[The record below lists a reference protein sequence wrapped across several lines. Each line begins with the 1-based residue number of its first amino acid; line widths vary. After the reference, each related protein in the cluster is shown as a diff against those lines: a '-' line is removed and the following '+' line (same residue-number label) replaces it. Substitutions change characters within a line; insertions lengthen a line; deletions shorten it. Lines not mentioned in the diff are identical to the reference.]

1 MSLLSK
7 GQHVSALAA
16 VFLREGQPITPTH
29 LGRLSLALAP
39 FGSGRAIEWH
49 DSAAGLVGQPSCI
62 GTPGEPSA
70 GHPIAAGGGSRL
82 CFSGFLHHRPALEQ
96 ALGFRA
102 YVAAEIPDGALFAH
116 AWERWGDAAA
126 SRVHGEFV
134 AVVWEPG
141 RRALHAVCSPLRA
154 PPCYFSIDRRR
165 AVLASTPSTVLAWGD
180 LPRRL
185 NDPLLAGSLILD
197 YGDARD
203 TYFQGVSSLRP
214 GEVLTV
220 TPEADTIRRHY
231 DLATQVKPIRLRAA
245 ADYLEAADELL
256 HRAVESALRAPETPA
271 LLLSGGL
278 DSTTVAVAALRLLAG
293 RSHALPLRSFTSVPE
308 PGWDARIPG
317 GDESA
322 GVRALARK
330 YPALDARFVDAAG
343 LDADHLQGRTAALAQ
358 VPMRNASNLYWAHE
372 CRRLARAAGRSVLLS
387 GVSGNATLSY
397 NGLARPAALLR
408 AGRLRELHAALP
420 RGRWGALGPFLRH
433 ALLPNLPAPL
443 HRAARRLAFRD
454 PGWRH
459 YSAIHPE
466 FARAMQVEAR
476 ARARGFDRYFTGG
489 ASCLQTR
496 LRMLSGP
503 VRQRDGRSIHLALQ
517 AIHGVALRDPLG
529 DRQLVE
535 WCLGLPDEQY
545 YDRGQSRLLIRR
557 LMKDR
562 LPTEVLH
569 APFGFQA
576 ADRHLRLSRGLP
588 LIRETLVAWRKDPA
602 VAGRLDLDRLL
613 RLVDTWPAATP
624 LSRTDHPDH
633 LLASVGLSRALA
645 AGRFIRWAEHGSV
658 AA

>member
-1 MSLLSK
+1 M
-7 GQHVSALAA
+7 SALAA
-16 VFLREGQPITPTH
+16 VFLRDGQPIAPDH
-29 LGRLSLALAP
+29 LARLSLALAP
-39 FGSGRAIEWH
+39 FGTGRAVEWH
-49 DSAAGLVGQPSCI
+49 DGAAGLVGQPACA
-62 GTPGEPSA
+62 GTPGDPSA
-70 GHPIAAGGGSRL
+70 GRPIAIGGGNRL

-96 ALGFRA
+96 ALGFGARA
-102 YVAAEIPDGALFAH
+102 AAELPDGALFAH

-126 SRVHGEFV
+126 SRAHGEFV
-134 AVVWEPG
+134 AVVWEPN

-214 GEVLTV
+214 GETLTV
-220 TPEADTIRRHY
+220 TPETDTIRRHY
-231 DLATQVKPIRLRAA
+231 DLATQVRPIRLPAA

-293 RSHALPLRSFTSVPE
+293 RSHALPLLSFTSVPE

-343 LDADHLQGRTAALAQ
+343 LGVDHLQSRVLKLAQ
-358 VPMRNASNLYWAHE
+358 LPVRNASNFHWHHECMRLAHE
-372 CRRLARAAGRSVLLS
+372 AGRSTVLN
-387 GVSGNATLSY
+387 GGSGNTTLGFD
-397 NGLARPAALLR
+397 GLPRLAALLR
-408 AGRLRELHAALP
+408 AGRLRALREALP

-466 FARAMQVEAR
+466 FARAMQVG
-476 ARARGFDRYFTGG
+476 ARARGFGSYFTGG
-489 ASCLQTR
+489 ASSLHTR
-496 LRMLSGP
+496 LRMLSSP
-503 VRQRDGRSIHLALQ
+503 VRQRDGRSIRLAMQ
-517 AIHGVALRDPLG
+517 IIHGVALRDPLG

-557 LMKDR
+557 LMKNR
-562 LPTEVLH
+562 LPAEVLH

-576 ADRHLRLSRGLP
+576 ADRHVRLSRGLP
-588 LIRETLVAWRKDPA
+588 RIRKTLAAWRADPA
-602 VAGRLDLDRLL
+602 VASRLDLDRLL

-645 AGRFIRWAEHGSV
+645 AGRFIQWAEHGSTEG
-658 AA
+658 

>member
-1 MSLLSK
+1 M
-7 GQHVSALAA
+7 SALAA
-16 VFLREGQPITPTH
+16 VFLRESQPIAPNQFE
-29 LGRLSLALAP
+29 RLSLALAP
-39 FGSGRAIEWH
+39 YGTGRAVEWR
-49 DSAAGLVGQPSCI
+49 DGSVGLVVQPSPV
-62 GTPGEPSA
+62 GPPGGPRT
-70 GHPIAAGGGSRL
+70 GGPIAIGGGNRL
-82 CFSGFLHHRPALEQ
+82 CFSGFLHHRPALEE
-96 ALGFRA
+96 ALGFGARD
-102 YVAAEIPDGALFAH
+102 AAAIPDSTLFAR

-141 RRALHAVCSPLRA
+141 RRALRAVCSPLRA
-154 PPCYFSIDRRR
+154 PPCYFSIDRRF
-165 AVLASTPSTVLAWGD
+165 AVLASTPSAVLAWGH

-185 NDPLLAGSLILD
+185 NDPVLAGSLILH

-214 GEVLTV
+214 GETLTV
-220 TPEADTIRRHY
+220 TPETDNVRRYY
-231 DLATQVKPIRLRAA
+231 DLAAQVRPIRLPAA
-245 ADYLEAADELL
+245 SDYLETADELL
-256 HRAVESALRAPETPA
+256 HRAVESSLRAPETPA

-293 RSHALPLRSFTSVPE
+293 RPHALPLLSFTSVPE
-308 PGWDARIPG
+308 PGWDARTPG

-322 GVRALARK
+322 GVYALARR

-358 VPMRNASNLYWAHE
+358 VPVRNASNLYWAHE

-408 AGRLRELHAALP
+408 AGRLQALRTALP
-420 RGRWGALGPFLRH
+420 RGRWGSLGPFLRH

-443 HRAARRLAFRD
+443 HRAARRLAFGD
-454 PGWRH
+454 HGWRR

-466 FARAMQVEAR
+466 FASAMRVD
-476 ARARGFDRYFTGG
+476 ARARGFDPSSTGG
-489 ASCLQTR
+489 ASCLKTR

-529 DRQLVE
+529 DRELVE
-535 WCLGLPDEQY
+535 WCLGLPEEQFL
-545 YDRGQSRLLIRR
+545 DRGQSRLLIRR

-562 LPTEVLH
+562 LPAEVLH
-569 APFGFQA
+569 AQFGFQA
-576 ADRHLRLSRGLP
+576 ADRHLRLSRALP
-588 LIRETLVAWRKDPA
+588 RIRETLAAWRADPA

-613 RLVDTWPAATP
+613 RLVDAWPAATP

-633 LLASVGLSRALA
+633 LLASVGLNRALA
-645 AGRFIRWAEHGSV
+645 AGHFIQWAEHGSTEV
-658 AA
+658 